1 MSDAERASLSI
12 DRTNIILYCRNW
24 YDTVAFYRSQLRLPV
39 DFENDWFVEFRLT
52 PDSYLS
58 IADSRRATIRPVHGQ
73 GMTLTLRVPDINAVQ
88 TQLQRRGVELTPIRR
103 KWGALV
109 FYCHDP
115 EGHRLEFWQAI
126 EPRQTS

>member
-24 YDTVAFYRSQLRLPV
+24 YDTVAFYRSQLHLPV
-39 DFENDWFVEFRLT
+39 AFESDWFVEFLLT
-52 PDSYLS
+52 PHSYLS
-58 IADSRRATIRPVHGQ
+58 IADSRRATIRSVHGQ

-126 EPRQTS
+126 EPEQSA